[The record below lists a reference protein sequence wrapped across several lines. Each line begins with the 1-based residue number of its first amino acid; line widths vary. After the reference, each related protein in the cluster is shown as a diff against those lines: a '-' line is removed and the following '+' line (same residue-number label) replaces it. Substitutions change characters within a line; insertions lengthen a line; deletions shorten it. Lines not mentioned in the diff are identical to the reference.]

1 MIPPNS
7 NETDVREE
15 IAVPL
20 LAALGYERGTAN
32 DISREVTLIYERVS
46 LGRKKST
53 DPPLRGRADYILS
66 VAGAGRWVLETKA
79 PQEPIDIDAIEQTI
93 TYARHPEVAAA
104 YSVVLNGK
112 RLIVHHTSQKSTDS
126 PRIDLAVT
134 TPRAMAQQLE
144 GILSPAAIRRDCSP
158 PLVDLGLPLA
168 DGLRSSAN
176 IRGGNIFYV
185 DSRWSCNAQL
195 PPNVVDQLNEI
206 CRRMIGF
213 RATVTGATV
222 ARDDQSRIRAKL
234 SWAMPHDAL
243 LKFALDKRLLDIEYV
258 ALDERISSTPDTPTV
273 FDIIGAIKIQ
283 DGEQIFDLMR
293 WRSEAVGLTTQL
305 QYQGQA
311 AGYIADRV
319 FQGSLNVKYLC
330 TYLALPSLQ
339 VPMNLEGVFSIELS
353 TE

>member
-1 MIPPNS
+1 MIPPNA

-15 IAVPL
+15 IAAPL

-32 DISREVTLIYERVS
+32 NIAREATLIYERES

-53 DPPLRGRADYILS
+53 DPPLRGRADYILT

-93 TYARHPEVAAA
+93 TYARHPEVSAA

-112 RLIVHHTSQKSTDS
+112 RLTVHHTSQKSTDS
-126 PRIDLAVT
+126 PIVDLTVSD
-134 TPRAMAQQLE
+134 PQAMATQLQ

-158 PLVDLGLPLA
+158 PRVDLGLPLA

-176 IRGGNIFYV
+176 IRGGNIRYATCQ
-185 DSRWSCNAQL
+185 WSSNTQL
-195 PPNVVDQLNEI
+195 PSNVVEQFNEI
-206 CRRMIGF
+206 CGRLIGF
-213 RATVTGATV
+213 RVTVTGGTV
-222 ARDDQSRIRAKL
+222 ARNDQSRIRAKL

-243 LKFALDKRLLDIEYV
+243 LRFALDKRLLDIEYV
-258 ALDERISSTPDTPTV
+258 ALAQQIASTPDTPTV
-273 FDIIGAIKIQ
+273 FDVIGAIKIQ

-293 WRSEAVGLTTQL
+293 WRTETAGLATQL

-311 AGYIADRV
+311 AGYIANRV

-339 VPMNLEGVFSIELS
+339 VHIDLEGVFSIELS